1 MPANMKAAGIK
12 YKKGGSKRRTVKVN
26 TKNPAPGMVGGT
38 PTTTKTVTKK
48 RGNKTITKT
57 KSVNNPMNPFAK
69 SSVSKSK
76 TVTKGSGPTKEVVK
90 TSGSNKRVSQKR
102 GERMQSRMQ
111 NRKGA
116 TTTTKE
122 VRKRPFGPG
131 PKDQR
136 IGPGPRPP
144 KPRGTEPKRME
155 PKRMGM
161 GGKAPMAKDY
171 VGNPMKYFND
181 KAAFGKEMARK
192 KMMDK
197 DTQTYP

>member
-38 PTTTKTVTKK
+38 PVTTKTVTKK

-57 KSVNNPMNPFAK
+57 KSVSNPMNPFAK

-76 TVTKGSGPTKEVVK
+76 TVTKGSGPTKELVK
-90 TSGSNKRVSQKR
+90 TSGSNKKVSQKR

-116 TTTTKE
+116 TTTTGGGR
-122 VRKRPFGPG
+122 RKYTE
-131 PKDQR
+131 
-136 IGPGPRPP
+136 
-144 KPRGTEPKRME
+144 KPRFTKPTTPAAGPPRRK
-155 PKRMGM
+155 MGM

>member
-1 MPANMKAAGIK
+1 MPANMKAAGMK

-38 PTTTKTVTKK
+38 PVTTKTITKK

-57 KSVNNPMNPFAK
+57 KSVRNPMNPMAK
-69 SSVSKSK
+69 STVSRSK
-76 TVTKGSGPTKEVVK
+76 TVTKGTGPAKEMVK
-90 TSGSNKRVSQKR
+90 NTGSNKRVSQKR

-111 NRKGA
+111 KRKGA
-116 TTTTKE
+116 TTTTPSRSNTPDINGI
-122 VRKRPFGPG
+122 RKYNAL
-131 PKDQR
+131 DQR
-136 IGPGPRPP
+136 NGPAPRPP
-144 KPRGTEPKRME
+144 RPK
-155 PKRMGM
+155 KGM

-181 KAAFGKEMARK
+181 KALYGKEMAMK
-192 KMMDK
+192 KMMDDK

>member
-12 YKKGGSKRRTVKVN
+12 YQKGGSKKSKRRTVKVN
-26 TKNPAPGMVGGT
+26 TAKPAPGMYGGT
-38 PTTTKTVTKK
+38 PITTKTVTKK

-69 SSVSKSK
+69 STVSKSK

-90 TSGSNKRVSQKR
+90 TSGSNKSVSQKR

-116 TTTTKE
+116 TTTTRRGYKQ
-122 VRKRPFGPG
+122 PFGPG
-131 PKDQR
+131 PKDQ
-136 IGPGPRPP
+136 PRPP
-144 KPRGTEPKRME
+144 KPPRRK
-155 PKRMGM
+155 MGM

>member
-38 PTTTKTVTKK
+38 PVTTKTVTKK

-57 KSVNNPMNPFAK
+57 KSVSNPMNPFAK

-116 TTTTKE
+116 TTTTGGGR
-122 VRKRPFGPG
+122 RKYTE
-131 PKDQR
+131 
-136 IGPGPRPP
+136 
-144 KPRGTEPKRME
+144 KPRFTKPTTPEAGPPRRK
-155 PKRMGM
+155 MGM